1 MAAHEHRH
9 SSPRSVTFGITT
21 VSDSRTTETDT
32 SGDLIYRLVTE
43 KGHRVAGR
51 RIARDDAD
59 EILAALKEF
68 IEGPAEAVVFTGG
81 TGITSRDV
89 TYETLRPLI
98 DKFLDGFGE
107 LFRFLSFREVGSA
120 AIMSRAFAGTSGGKL
135 VFCLPGSPD
144 AVRLAMEELILPE
157 IGHLVREVRR

>member
-1 MAAHEHRH
+1 MAAHEHRQ
-9 SSPRSVTFGITT
+9 SSPRAVTFGITT
-21 VSDSRTTETDT
+21 VSDSRTAETDT
-32 SGDLIYRLVTE
+32 SGDAICRLVTE
-43 KGHRVAGR
+43 KGHKVAGR
-51 RIARDDAD
+51 RIVRDDAD

-68 IEGPAEAVVFTGG
+68 LEGEAEAVVFTGG
-81 TGITSRDV
+81 TGISSRDV
-89 TYETLRPLI
+89 TYETLSPLI

-107 LFRFLSFREVGSA
+107 LFRFLSFNDIGSA

-144 AVRLAMEELILPE
+144 AVKLAMEKLILPE